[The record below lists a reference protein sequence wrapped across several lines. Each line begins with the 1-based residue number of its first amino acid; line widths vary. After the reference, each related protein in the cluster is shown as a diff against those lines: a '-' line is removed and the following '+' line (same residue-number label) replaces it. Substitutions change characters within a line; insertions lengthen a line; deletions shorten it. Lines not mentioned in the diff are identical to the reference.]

1 MVEHGPNYGRRK
13 GRKQGQLHP
22 KTAGLDQVKKCG
34 AVTRFGKKR
43 RQNAA
48 PKTLRS
54 NQPAAINESV
64 RSFEYGCATT
74 PAAAAPSADIL
85 MRHPP
90 ASIPTF
96 QMPRDELHCVS
107 FVWH

>member
-43 RQNAA
+43 RRTAA

-64 RSFEYGCATT
+64 CSLNM
-74 PAAAAPSADIL
+74 AAPPHRRQP
-85 MRHPP
+85 RHPR
-90 ASIPTF
+90 IF
-96 QMPRDELHCVS
+96 
-107 FVWH
+107 